1 MADLKLPHVWNSWLQ
16 SALNAKTL
24 RLSYVDGKLCREY
37 TVSLQDHPLRP
48 RVVPNSSYYLELIT
62 RHSLPENHTRTT
74 TTTTTTRLALTFNE
88 IINHAPYNALEQDLV
103 IHKQELISF
112 AESTWSEQ
120 GLID

>member
-1 MADLKLPHVWNSWLQ
+1 MVGLKLPHVWNSWSQ
-16 SALNAKTL
+16 STLNAKPL
-24 RLSYVDGKLCREY
+24 RLSYVDGRLCREY

-74 TTTTTTRLALTFNE
+74 TTTTRLALAFNKT
-88 IINHAPYNALEQDLV
+88 INHAPYNALEQDLI
-103 IHKQELISF
+103 IHKQQLISF

>member
-1 MADLKLPHVWNSWLQ
+1 MVDSKLPHVWNSLLQ
-16 SALNAKTL
+16 SALNAKPL
-24 RLSYVDGKLCREY
+24 RLSYVDGKLDREY

-74 TTTTTTRLALTFNE
+74 TTTTRLALTFNK
-88 IINHAPYNALEQDLV
+88 IINHVPYNALE
-103 IHKQELISF
+103 QELISF